1 MFHAGTKVEHYILWS
16 ARLPYLQK
24 ILKNLTFVPFLPL
37 SPDFLRSWIGQNND
51 FGLFGRRWAKKWH
64 LLHEKPTPSLESAHF
79 FRVVFN
85 FSVRRIFPATLSKH
99 CFLLSN
105 CWCYVFFCYRKVSLV
120 LLSYRYLKSL
130 KVESRQISIIIFY
143 NIEKNSKKY
152 AKKIFTKIQTYA
164 MLML

>member
-1 MFHAGTKVEHYILWS
+1 MGAVDDFNAIRALNLQFEMQKAGSMCGTGS
-16 ARLPYLQK
+16 
-24 ILKNLTFVPFLPL
+24 
-37 SPDFLRSWIGQNND
+37 
-51 FGLFGRRWAKKWH
+51 
-64 LLHEKPTPSLESAHF
+64 F
-79 FRVVFN
+79 FRVVFD
-85 FSVRRIFPATLSKH
+85 FSVRSIFPAMLSKH

-105 CWCYVFFCYRKVSLV
+105 CWSYVFFCYRKVSLV

-130 KVESRQISIIIFY
+130 KVESQKVESQQISIIIFY

>member
-1 MFHAGTKVEHYILWS
+1 MQVSKKAPPF
-16 ARLPYLQK
+16 ARKCEIAVNGSEIVCNRVL
-24 ILKNLTFVPFLPL
+24 I
-37 SPDFLRSWIGQNND
+37 
-51 FGLFGRRWAKKWH
+51 FGRYNLCFCHKIDFMGAVDDFNAIRALNLQFKMQKAGSMCG
-64 LLHEKPTPSLESAHF
+64 TGSF
-79 FRVVFN
+79 FCVVFN
-85 FSVRRIFPATLSKH
+85 FSVRRIFPTTLSKH

-130 KVESRQISIIIFY
+130 KVESQQISIIIFY
-143 NIEKNSKKY
+143 NIEKNSKRY

>member
-1 MFHAGTKVEHYILWS
+1 MGAVDDFNAIRALNLQFEMQKAGSMCGTGS
-16 ARLPYLQK
+16 
-24 ILKNLTFVPFLPL
+24 
-37 SPDFLRSWIGQNND
+37 
-51 FGLFGRRWAKKWH
+51 
-64 LLHEKPTPSLESAHF
+64 F
-79 FRVVFN
+79 FRVVFD
-85 FSVRRIFPATLSKH
+85 FSVRSIFPAMLSKH

-105 CWCYVFFCYRKVSLV
+105 CWSYVFFCYRKVSLV

-130 KVESRQISIIIFY
+130 KVESQKVESQKVESQKVESQQISIIIFY

>member
-1 MFHAGTKVEHYILWS
+1 MGIVDDLNAISMPDLQSEMQKAGSMCGTGS
-16 ARLPYLQK
+16 
-24 ILKNLTFVPFLPL
+24 
-37 SPDFLRSWIGQNND
+37 
-51 FGLFGRRWAKKWH
+51 
-64 LLHEKPTPSLESAHF
+64 F
-79 FRVVFN
+79 FRVVFD
-85 FSVRRIFPATLSKH
+85 FSVRSIFPAMLSKH

-105 CWCYVFFCYRKVSLV
+105 CWSYVFFCYRKVSLV

-130 KVESRQISIIIFY
+130 KVESQKVESQQISIIIFY

>member
-1 MFHAGTKVEHYILWS
+1 MGAVDDFNAIRALNLQFEMQKAGSMCGTGS
-16 ARLPYLQK
+16 
-24 ILKNLTFVPFLPL
+24 
-37 SPDFLRSWIGQNND
+37 
-51 FGLFGRRWAKKWH
+51 
-64 LLHEKPTPSLESAHF
+64 F
-79 FRVVFN
+79 FRVVFD
-85 FSVRRIFPATLSKH
+85 FSVRSIFPAMLSKH

-105 CWCYVFFCYRKVSLV
+105 CWSYVFFCYRKVSIV

-130 KVESRQISIIIFY
+130 KVESQKVESQQISIIIFY

>member
-1 MFHAGTKVEHYILWS
+1 MGTVDDFNAIPAPNLQSEMQKAGSMCGTG
-16 ARLPYLQK
+16 P
-24 ILKNLTFVPFLPL
+24 
-37 SPDFLRSWIGQNND
+37 
-51 FGLFGRRWAKKWH
+51 
-64 LLHEKPTPSLESAHF
+64 F

-85 FSVRRIFPATLSKH
+85 FSATLSKH

-105 CWCYVFFCYRKVSLV
+105 CWSYVFFCYRKVSLV

-152 AKKIFTKIQTYA
+152 AKKYLQRYKR
-164 MLML
+164 MLC